1 MHFCDFQDEVSF
13 RKRVNAQS
21 ALVSVEMF
29 QVSFL
34 NFEHFRSE
42 LGTFLSFF
50 AFNLVILFII
60 RKVYSTLFKPNAQT
74 LFVQSHVFLTLS

>member
-42 LGTFLSFF
+42 LGIQSRYFVY
-50 AFNLVILFII
+50 NPQ
-60 RKVYSTLFKPNAQT
+60 VYSTLFKPNAQT